1 MQTTSLDLYDILGII
16 APGTVF
22 LLGIAITFNAGIL
35 NKILVPQNLGYL
47 GVYLILA
54 YVTGHLIQAI
64 GNLVEYLY
72 WTCWGGKPTNWPISR
87 PESSNSPENIIE
99 IISNITNQEL
109 PDDSKEREKTW
120 KKMIAQTRSKI
131 FKEGS
136 PERLKKFNALYGMFR
151 GLIASALVLLPFVW
165 KSSQINSYLA
175 YYTLSLIIVFSSYR
189 MHRFSQHY
197 KKELFAS
204 ARDLHN
210 S

>member
-1 MQTTSLDLYDILGII
+1 MQSSSLDLYDILGII

-22 LLGIAITFNAGIL
+22 LLGIAITFDASTL
-35 NKILVPQNLGYL
+35 SKILIPKNFGYL

-54 YVTGHLIQAI
+54 YVAGHLIQTI

-72 WTCWGGKPTNWPISR
+72 WVWWNGKPTNWPVSR
-87 PESSNSPENIIE
+87 SDSNNSPEDIIE
-99 IISNITNQEL
+99 IISNITNQKL

-131 FKEGS
+131 YKEGN

-151 GLIASALVLLPFVW
+151 GLTASALVLLPFVW
-165 KSSQINSYLA
+165 KGSQMNCYLA
-175 YYTLSLIIVFSSYR
+175 YYTLSLIIVFSLYR

-204 ARDLHN
+204 ARDLYD